1 MDPVF
6 LPMRFHS
13 MVNSFFIGKNIFFLE
28 NDLESPLILK
38 GKQNKKKKTINATP
52 YLEKMVYEK
61 EKTKFGLRGEELGYL
76 LKRYDNKL

>member
-38 GKQNKKKKTINATP
+38 GKQNNKKKTISATP

-61 EKTKFGLRGEELGYL
+61 KKPNLGSGV
-76 LKRYDNKL
+76 RD